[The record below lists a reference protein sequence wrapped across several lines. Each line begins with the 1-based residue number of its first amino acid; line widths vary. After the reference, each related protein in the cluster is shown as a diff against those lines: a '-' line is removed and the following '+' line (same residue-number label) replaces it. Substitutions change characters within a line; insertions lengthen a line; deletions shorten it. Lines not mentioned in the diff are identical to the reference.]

1 MVYDNVKRIADSK
14 GMTIRALESEAGL
27 PNGIIG
33 KWRHSSPMLV
43 NLEKVAKA
51 LDVSIETLIRKEEK

>member
-1 MVYDNVKRIADSK
+1 MVYDNVKRIAKSK
-14 GMTIRALESEAGL
+14 GMTIHALESKAGL
-27 PNGIIG
+27 ANGIIG
-33 KWRHSSPMLV
+33 KWRHSSPMLA